1 MTQQT
6 PTLTLAGYVLDSPDP
21 SKLASFYARLLG
33 WTIVSEDPTWV
44 QLRPSDA
51 ARPSLSVQLETE
63 YSPPTW
69 PGRSDQQLMMAHL
82 DFQVDDLELAGA
94 HALEAGARLADY
106 QPQDKVRVYL
116 DPDGHP
122 FCLFIEG
129 G

>member
-6 PTLTLAGYVLDSPDP
+6 PTVTLAGYVLDSPDP
-21 SKLASFYARLLG
+21 AKLAAFYARLLG
-33 WTIVSEDPTWV
+33 WSIVSQDPTWV
-44 QLRPSDA
+44 QLRPPGG
-51 ARPSLSVQLETE
+51 ARPSLSFQLEPE

-69 PGRSDQQLMMAHL
+69 PGRADQQLMMAHL
-82 DFQVDDLELAGA
+82 DLQVDDLETAGA
-94 HALEAGARLADY
+94 LAREAGARLAEY